1 MDLEM
6 ASPEEI
12 IANVERMIKQEET
25 KNTAIKKDKRSAE
38 KALDLDV
45 GLHPYLQMVQELRRV
60 GLQARLLILAL
71 LVVAQPPRALKLKIT
86 FSQR

>member
-25 KNTAIKKDKRSAE
+25 KNTAMKKDKRSAE
-38 KALDLDV
+38 KALDL
-45 GLHPYLQMVQELRRV
+45 GYLSDISSRVEMYCPSQISNIGKKKSIKNDLRSPLSTR
-60 GLQARLLILAL
+60 ARLRASAL
-71 LVVAQPPRALKLKIT
+71 N
-86 FSQR
+86 